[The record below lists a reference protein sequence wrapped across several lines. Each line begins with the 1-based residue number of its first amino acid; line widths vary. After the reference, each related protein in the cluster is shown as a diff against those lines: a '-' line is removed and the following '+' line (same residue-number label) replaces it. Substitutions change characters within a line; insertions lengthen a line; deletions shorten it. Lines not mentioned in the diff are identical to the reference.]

1 MSGSKQMDMIRQM
14 FHNRLAGAAENSLY
28 ATIKEVDE
36 AKRTCKA
43 EIGNILYED
52 ILLYSVENAD
62 LKGFVFIPAID
73 SIVLVSRVGTDRM
86 FVESFSEIDKVIFTL
101 NDLEL
106 VIDADNI
113 DLKKGEKVTVHVDA
127 ETMKV
132 QNDASTIEIN
142 PDEML
147 FNGGDLGGLIKIQEL
162 TDKINTLIDTFNKHT
177 HMIPSGTF
185 LIGAQA
191 GVPNPAPVSVQK
203 TTDTANSFNK
213 GDYENEKVKH

>member
-1 MSGSKQMDMIRQM
+1 MNSKQMELIRQM
-14 FHNRLAGAAENSLY
+14 FHSRLASASENSLY

-106 VIDADNI
+106 VVDGGNI
-113 DLKKGEKVTVHVDA
+113 DLKKGDKIAVHVDA
-127 ETMKV
+127 ETIKV
-132 QNDASTIEIN
+132 QNDASTFEVN

-162 TDKINTLIDTFNKHT
+162 TDKINALIDTFNNHT
-177 HMIPSGTF
+177 HDIPIGTF
-185 LIGAQA
+185 LIAAQG
-191 GVPNPAPVSVQK
+191 GVLNPSPESVQK
-203 TTDTANSFNK
+203 TTSPAKTFNK
-213 GDYENEKVKH
+213 ADYENEKVKH

>member
-1 MSGSKQMDMIRQM
+1 MSSKQMDTIRQM
-14 FHNRLAGAAENSLY
+14 FNNRLAGAAENSLY

-43 EIGNILYED
+43 EIGNIVYED

-73 SIVLVSRVGTDRM
+73 SIVLVSKVGTDRM
-86 FVESFSEIDKVIFTL
+86 FVASFSEIDKVIFTL

-106 VIDADNI
+106 MIDADNI

-127 ETMKV
+127 KTMKF
-132 QNDASTIEIN
+132 QNDASTIEVN
-142 PDEML
+142 PDVML
-147 FNGGDLGGLIKIQEL
+147 FNGGDLGGLVKIQEL
-162 TDKINTLIDTFNKHT
+162 TDKINALVDAFNDHT

-185 LIGAQA
+185 LVGAQA
-191 GVPNPAPVSVQK
+191 GVLNPTPVSVQK
-203 TTDTANSFNK
+203 TTGPAQSFKK
-213 GDYENEKVKH
+213 GDYENKKVKH